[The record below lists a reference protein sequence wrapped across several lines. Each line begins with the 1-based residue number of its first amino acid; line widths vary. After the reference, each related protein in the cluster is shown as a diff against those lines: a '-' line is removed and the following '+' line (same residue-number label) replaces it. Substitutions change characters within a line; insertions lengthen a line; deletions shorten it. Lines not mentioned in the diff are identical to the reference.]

1 MSSEYDYTPKFKDIS
16 IGASK
21 KRKRGGAGAASNAP
35 DDEEKICEHKGCD
48 TPAGFKSPKHG
59 GGFHNFCQ
67 RHAAEYN
74 KKWNFFDGMTESEA
88 KSFAADASYGHRKTW
103 KFGTG
108 PVNAKSKLRSGDPR
122 MFAHIHGADE
132 NAIRAA
138 QKKSGRTRLQIRAL
152 NDLDLPENATPTEIR
167 ERYSD
172 YVKRFHPDVN
182 GGDRSSEHKLA
193 SVIKAFKTLKAAGLT
208 QED

>member
-1 MSSEYDYTPKFKDIS
+1 MTSEYDYRVKFKDIS

-21 KRKRGGAGAASNAP
+21 KKRRGGKGAASEP
-35 DDEEKICEHKGCD
+35 ETDTITCEHKGCD
-48 TPAGFKSPKHG
+48 APGDFKSPKHG

-74 KKWNFFDGMTESEA
+74 KSWNFFDGMTDSEA
-88 KSFAADASYGHRKTW
+88 KAFSKSAAYGHRKTW

-108 PVNAKSKLRSGDPR
+108 PVNEKSKLRSGDPR
-122 MFAHIHGADE
+122 MWAGIHGADAA
-132 NAIRAA
+132 AIKSA
-138 QKKSGRTRLQIRAL
+138 QKKSGRTRLQVRAL
-152 NDLDLPENATPTEIR
+152 ADLDLPETATALEIR
-167 ERYSD
+167 ERYSE

-182 GGDRSSEHKLA
+182 GGDRSSEQKLA

-208 QED
+208 QEQ

>member
-1 MSSEYDYTPKFKDIS
+1 MTSAYEYRPKFKDIS

-21 KRKRGGAGAASNAP
+21 KRRGGSKATASEP
-35 DDEEKICEHKGCD
+35 ETEDVVCEHEGCD
-48 TPAGFKSPKHG
+48 APGEFKSPKHG
-59 GGFHNFCQ
+59 GGHHNFCQ

-88 KSFAADASYGHRKTW
+88 KAFANQASYGHRKTW

-108 PVNAKSKLRSGDPR
+108 PVGEKSKLRSGDPR
-122 MFAHIHGADE
+122 MWAASHGVDE
-132 NAIRAA
+132 AA
-138 QKKSGRTRLQIRAL
+138 LKASRKQTGRTRLQVRAL
-152 NDLDLPENATPTEIR
+152 ADLDLPEDANPVQIR

-172 YVKRFHPDVN
+172 YVKKFHPDAN

-193 SVIKAFKTLKAAGLT
+193 RVIKAFKTLKAAGLT